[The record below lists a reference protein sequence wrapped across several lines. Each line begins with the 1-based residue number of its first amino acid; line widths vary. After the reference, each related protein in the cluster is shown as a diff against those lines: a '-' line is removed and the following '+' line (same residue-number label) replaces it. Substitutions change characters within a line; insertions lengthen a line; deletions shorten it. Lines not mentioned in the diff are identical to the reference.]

1 MKLFI
6 DTNIFIEYFEKRQHF
21 ESVRLLF
28 NALEDGI
35 HTGYISTGSFYTLAY
50 IVDQGF
56 KRKGYNKLE
65 RLDFVRSVL
74 LGVLDLVTVI
84 EIDNSTLRKG
94 INDYL
99 FTDLEDSFQYQASL
113 THQCDILVTLNTK
126 DFKGAD
132 PNFVQIISPQQF
144 VEEYL

>member
-1 MKLFI
+1 MKLLI

-21 ESVRLLF
+21 ESVRMLF

-56 KRKGYNKLE
+56 KRKGYNKPE

-74 LGVLDLVTVI
+74 LGVLDLVNFMTHPLFYSPYTPTNHSLNRSQ
-84 EIDNSTLRKG
+84 NST
-94 INDYL
+94 
-99 FTDLEDSFQYQASL
+99 
-113 THQCDILVTLNTK
+113 
-126 DFKGAD
+126 
-132 PNFVQIISPQQF
+132 ISSRVPLLQVPIKRRQ
-144 VEEYL
+144 

>member
-6 DTNIFIEYFEKRQHF
+6 DTNIFIEYFEKRQRF
-21 ESVRLLF
+21 ESVRMLF

-84 EIDNSTLRKG
+84 EIDNSALRKG

-132 PNFVQIISPQQF
+132 PNFIQIISPQQF